1 MLRLKSFT
9 EIIEWLDYE
18 PNMIQERLLPM
29 TDLLKCIDE
38 ILRTEVNCDGKEY
51 LFYKQVGKN
60 ILVQNEEKRAIIYT
74 NGFVYQTHPGCIIYT
89 IYYSSNV
96 FL

>member
-1 MLRLKSFT
+1 MLRFKSIT

-38 ILRTEVNCDGKEY
+38 ILRTEVNCDGK
-51 LFYKQVGKN
+51 
-60 ILVQNEEKRAIIYT
+60 
-74 NGFVYQTHPGCIIYT
+74 
-89 IYYSSNV
+89 
-96 FL
+96 